1 MKNSLCIKFFLNSF
15 KSFSVPFYKSFSD
28 HDLLPLIRKG
38 DQDAYGE
45 LYSRYYQPIFRSL
58 RKYLRSDELSEDV
71 TQNVFVKFWEQ
82 REEPTVIH
90 EPSAWLF
97 TMAKRQAFNFLQRA
111 ATEYTALGVILDNY
125 PKVAQT
131 ENEVIARDYLA
142 FIEITLDKLPETT
155 REVFRLCRQQHKT
168 YEEAADILGISR
180 STVKK
185 HMIRSMSI
193 LKEAAENELG
203 ISLTILLAIVTTH
216 L

>member
-1 MKNSLCIKFFLNSF
+1 MKLNFRNFVQSNFAVPSF
-15 KSFSVPFYKSFSD
+15 KLYSD
-28 HDLLPLIRKG
+28 QDLLPLIRKG

-45 LYSRYYQPIFRSL
+45 LYKRYHQTLYRSL
-58 RKYLRSDELSEDV
+58 RKYLHSDQLSEDI

-82 REEPTVIH
+82 RDEPKVIN

-111 ATEYTALGVILDNY
+111 ATEHTALGVILNNY
-125 PKVAQT
+125 PDVAQT
-131 ENEVIARDYLA
+131 EHEVIARDYLA
-142 FIEITLDKLPETT
+142 FIESTLEKLPEIT

-168 YEEAADILGISR
+168 YEEAADILGISQ

-185 HMIRSMSI
+185 HMIRSMSL

-203 ISLTILLAIVTTH
+203 ISLTILLAILTTH
-216 L
+216 I